1 MCAGLALCY
10 QKIKNMEN
18 IVRAFLAAVQQVD
31 LEKIGAILHPEVKW
45 HAPGNNRFSG
55 LKNSVGEVFQMVGG
69 MFEAT
74 QNTFALAEI
83 KSVAVNGNK
92 VACVL
97 RFKAVRNGV
106 TLDTDNIDVYTVEDG
121 KIVAVEAFAT
131 DAAGEDAFWGK

>member
-1 MCAGLALCY
+1 
-10 QKIKNMEN
+10 MEK
-18 IVRAFLAAVQQVD
+18 IVREFLAAVQQVD

-45 HAPGNNRFSG
+45 NAPGDNRFSG

-69 MFEAT
+69 MFEAS

-83 KSVAVNGNK
+83 KAVAVNGNK

-97 RFKAVRNGV
+97 RFTATRNGI

-131 DAAGEDAFWGK
+131 DAAGEDVFWGK